1 MIGLMDLARPGGG
14 ATTRGQHA
22 LDPFE
27 PLFPAR
33 FAGEEQPLGPHFTAA
48 DVRRAISED
57 RLVLWYQPKVEVS
70 TGRLCGAEALV
81 RLEDREFGLIAPG
94 AFLPSLDA
102 GDLAT
107 LTAWVVERAH
117 VDWQRFAAAGRPVRL
132 SVNAPPS
139 TLERSA
145 LPALLERLRPDHPFW
160 PGMTIEMTETE
171 IVQRV
176 ELIHAVIRQLHAQAV
191 SISIDDFGSGYS
203 SLARLR
209 QIPFAEIKI
218 DRSLIRDCE
227 TDESIRIF
235 LKAIRDF
242 AHFHHAR
249 VVAEGVETREEFTAI
264 ADIGIDEVQGFFI
277 ARPMPVDEFLRA
289 AHGFA

>member
-1 MIGLMDLARPGGG
+1 VIGLMDLARPDRG
-14 ATTRGQHA
+14 AASHRMCA
-22 LDPFE
+22 IDPRE
-27 PLFPAR
+27 PRLPMR
-33 FAGEEQPLGPHFTAA
+33 FAGDQPTAGPQFTAA

-57 RLVLWYQPKVEVS
+57 RLVLWYQPKVEIA

-81 RLEDREFGLIAPG
+81 RLEDREYGLIAPG
-94 AFLPSLDA
+94 AFIPSLDS
-102 GDLAT
+102 GDLVA

-117 VDWQRFAAAGRPVRL
+117 DDWALFAAAGRPVRL

-139 TLERSA
+139 ALERSA
-145 LPALLERLRPDHPFW
+145 LPALLARLKPNHPFW
-160 PGMTIEMTETE
+160 PGMTIEMTESE

-176 ELIHAVIRQLHAQAV
+176 DLVHAVIRQLHAQSV

-218 DRSLIRDCE
+218 DRSLIIGCE

-249 VVAEGVETREEFTAI
+249 VVAEGVETREEFTAV
-264 ADIGIDEVQGFFI
+264 ADIGIDEVQGYFI

-289 AHGFA
+289 ARGFA